1 MKINF
6 DEIINRENTNSIKW
20 DRRKDIVGTENVI
33 PLWVADMDF
42 PSPKEVR
49 EAMMK
54 RLEHPIYGYTYLND
68 SYYEAAVK
76 WFHKRFG
83 WKVDKSWICFA
94 EGVVPGLNT
103 IIAALTKPGDEVII
117 QTPVYPPFYKV
128 IENNG
133 CKVVENPLI
142 NNDGYYEMDLQQLE
156 KCISNRTK
164 LLILCSPH
172 NPVGRVWTKEEL
184 TKLSEFCIKHDL
196 IVVSDEI
203 HGDIVYEP
211 NVHTVFSTISEETA
225 ERSIICTAPNKT
237 FNIAGFKTA
246 NIIIKNEKLRRA
258 YNLQNEKFFIEGLN
272 IMGAVAQ
279 EAAYTYGEEWYQ
291 ELMKYLKGNID
302 FTLKYFKENIPE
314 IKIQKPE
321 GTYLLWLDC
330 TGLGLEAEELFKFF
344 IEQCGVWLNGGE
356 TFGVK
361 GAGYMRM
368 NLGTSRATLKLA
380 LERIGKGVKE
390 LQGTL
395 N

>member
-1 MKINF
+1 MSINF

-20 DRRKDIVGTENVI
+20 DRRKNIVGNENVL

-49 EAMMK
+49 EAVME
-54 RLEHPIYGYTYLND
+54 RLQHPIYGYTYLND
-68 SYYEAAVK
+68 SYYEAAIN
-76 WFHKRFG
+76 WFNKRFG

-133 CKVVENPLI
+133 CKVVENHLI
-142 NNDGYYEMDLQQLE
+142 NNEGYYEMDFKQLE
-156 KCISNRTK
+156 KCVSNRTK

-172 NPVGRVWTKEEL
+172 NPVGRVWTMEEL
-184 TKLSEFCIKHDL
+184 TKLSEFCINHDL
-196 IVVSDEI
+196 IIVSDEI

-211 NVHTVFSTISEETA
+211 KVHTVFSTISEEAA

-246 NIIIKNEKLRRA
+246 NIIIKNQKLRRA

-291 ELMKYLKGNID
+291 ELLNYLKANID
-302 FTLKYFKENIPE
+302 FTLSYFKENIPE

-330 TGLGLEAEELFKFF
+330 RGLGLDAEELFKFF
-344 IEQCGVWLNGGE
+344 IDKCGVWLNGGE
-356 TFGVK
+356 TFGSK
-361 GAGYMRM
+361 GTGYMRM
-368 NLGTSRATLKLA
+368 NVGTNRANLREA
-380 LERIGKGVKE
+380 LRRIEKGIKE
-390 LQGTL
+390 LREEI

>member
-1 MKINF
+1 MSINF

-20 DRRKDIVGTENVI
+20 DRRKSIVGTENVI

-42 PSPKEVR
+42 SSPKEVR
-49 EAMMK
+49 EAMME
-54 RLEHPIYGYTYLND
+54 RLQHPIYGYTYIND
-68 SYYEAAVK
+68 SYYEAAVN
-76 WFHKRFG
+76 WFYKRFG
-83 WKVDKSWICFA
+83 WKVDRDWICFA

-142 NNDGYYEMDLQQLE
+142 NNDGYYEMDFEQLE

-164 LLILCSPH
+164 ALILCSPH

-196 IVVSDEI
+196 IVVADEI

-211 NVHTVFSTISEETA
+211 CVHTVFSTISEEA
-225 ERSIICTAPNKT
+225 SERSIICTAPNKT

-258 YNLQNEKFFIEGLN
+258 YNLQNEKMFIEGLN

-291 ELMKYLKGNID
+291 ELMNYLKENID
-302 FTLKYFKENIPE
+302 FTLNYFKEYIPE
-314 IKIQKPE
+314 IKVKKPE

-330 TGLGLEAEELFKFF
+330 RALGLNAEELFKFF
-344 IEQCGVWLNGGE
+344 INKCGVWLNGGE
-356 TFGVK
+356 AFGIK
-361 GAGYMRM
+361 GSGYMRM
-368 NLGTSRATLKLA
+368 NLGTNRSTLKLA
-380 LERIGKGVKE
+380 LKGIEEGIKE
-390 LQGTL
+390 LRTVK